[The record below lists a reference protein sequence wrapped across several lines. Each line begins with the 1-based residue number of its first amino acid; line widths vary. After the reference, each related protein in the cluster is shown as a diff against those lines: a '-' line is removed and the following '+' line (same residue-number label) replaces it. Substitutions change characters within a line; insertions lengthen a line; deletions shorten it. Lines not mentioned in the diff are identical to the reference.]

1 MALAIWMLVDPTFY
15 VSMVQDTNDYL
26 ISTYILLVA
35 GILLM
40 IVGFIGCCGSFK
52 ESSCLL
58 ITVGKPFSSF
68 VLRHFVFFVKL
79 TRTVLIYYYFLHIFL
94 SLVVSSTHFS
104 LC

>member
-1 MALAIWMLVDPTFY
+1 MLIDPTFY

-35 GILLM
+35 GILLV

-58 ITVGKPFSSF
+58 LTVSNKCNYFYTQ
-68 VLRHFVFFVKL
+68 KL
-79 TRTVLIYYYFLHIFL
+79 
-94 SLVVSSTHFS
+94 
-104 LC
+104 